1 MCGRIVDPNLRNTEV
16 DMSQIRID
24 PFGGRFNVKPTETV
38 VILAKTPL
46 IAMEAR
52 WGLIPSWFDG
62 GSSPKAWK
70 AATFNARI
78 EDAREKP
85 AFRQVWRHGRCLV
98 PVGGFYEWSGP
109 KGARQP
115 HFFRPGGNE
124 ANLYLAGLASR
135 WRDLLTCT
143 IMTRAATGAMGGL
156 HDRMPVVLNADERE
170 AWLGSTDD
178 VSALGAGAMLAHHPV
193 APFGLQDDGPELI
206 EALEG

>member
-16 DMSQIRID
+16 DMSQIKLD
-24 PFGGRFNVKPTETV
+24 PFGSRFNVKPTEPV

-52 WGLIPSWFDG
+52 WVLIPSWFDG
-62 GSSPKAWK
+62 ASPRDWK

-78 EDAREKP
+78 EDARDKP
-85 AFRQVWRHGRCLV
+85 TFRQVWRRGRCLV

-109 KGARQP
+109 KGDRQP

-124 ANLYLAGLASR
+124 ANLHLAGLASR

-143 IMTRAATGAMGGL
+143 IMTRAATAAMGGL
-156 HDRMPVVLNADERE
+156 HDRMPVILNADERE

-178 VSALGAGAMLAHHPV
+178 VATRGAGAMLAHHPV
-193 APFGLQDDGPELI
+193 APFGLRDDGPELI
-206 EALEG
+206 EALAG

>member
-1 MCGRIVDPNLRNTEV
+1 MCGRIIDPNLRNTEV
-16 DMSQIRID
+16 DMSQIKID

-52 WGLIPSWFDG
+52 WGLVPSWFDCA
-62 GSSPKAWK
+62 SPKDWR

-78 EDAREKP
+78 EDARDKP
-85 AFRQVWRHGRCLV
+85 TFRQVWRYGRCLV

-135 WRDLLTCT
+135 WGDLLTCT

-156 HDRMPVVLNADERE
+156 HDRMPVILNADERE

-178 VSALGAGAMLAHHPV
+178 LEGLGAGAMLAHHPV
-193 APFGLQDDGPELI
+193 APFGLRDDGPELI
-206 EALEG
+206 EAMEG